1 MVRNPRKFSLR
12 SRLRSFKY
20 AFSGLWA
27 LLVHEHN
34 SRIHFTAAI
43 LAVAMGFILH
53 ISRVEWSIL
62 VGIIALVV
70 VVEILN
76 SAIERLADHV
86 SPQVN
91 PAIKMVK
98 DYSAAA
104 VLIASL
110 AAVIIGCIIFLP
122 KLLNLLSH

>member
-1 MVRNPRKFSLR
+1 MVRNPRKFSLY
-12 SRLRSFKY
+12 SRIRSFKY
-20 AFSGLWA
+20 AISGLRA
-27 LLVHEHN
+27 LLIQEHN

-53 ISRVEWSIL
+53 ISLVEWSIL
-62 VGIIALVV
+62 IGIIALVV

-86 SPQVN
+86 SPQYSPV
-91 PAIKMVK
+91 IKMVK
-98 DYSAAA
+98 DYCAAA

-110 AAVIIGCIIFLP
+110 AAVVIGVIIFLP
-122 KLLNLLSH
+122 RLLTLL

>member
-1 MVRNPRKFSLR
+1 MAGNPRKFSLG
-12 SRLRSFKY
+12 SRLRSFRY
-20 AFSGLWA
+20 AFSGLRA
-27 LLVHEHN
+27 LLFHEHN

-53 ISRVEWSIL
+53 ISLVEWSIL

-86 SPQVN
+86 SPQYSPV
-91 PAIKMVK
+91 IKMVK
-98 DYSAAA
+98 DYCAAA
-104 VLIASL
+104 VLIASI
-110 AAVIIGCIIFLP
+110 AAVVIGMIMFLP
-122 KLLNLLSH
+122 KLLTLL